1 MQQTQCIGRI
11 AKVSSIAHFG
21 DGKHRFYIPYRCSN
35 QSLAHSNCCGR
46 CNDRGT
52 DKLQSS
58 GKFDHG
64 LITEPIPDHSHMYH
78 GKWYKDGC
86 GLWGV
91 PLTETVRLAE
101 EQHRVTHPL
110 ELVPVPAP
118 APITIAPRTIVPL
131 KRRKPEHSATAVEAS
146 TTVTAVEAVTVVT
159 VIPEKQRK
167 PRAKK
172 TTAASVVLPAAIEH
186 ITATHVEKDM
196 EEVYI
201 DDYEVEHVKLSPF
214 EHNDTMYYRD
224 TTKNKLFEHIKGGFG
239 AYVGRYDPYS
249 DCIRNDI
256 PDSDE
261 E

>member
-21 DGKHRFYIPYRCSN
+21 DGKHRFYIPYRCLN

-64 LITEPIPDHSHMYH
+64 RITEPIPDHSHMYRS
-78 GKWYKDGC
+78 KWYDDGC
-86 GLWGV
+86 KGWGM
-91 PLTETVRLAE
+91 PSTEIVRFAE

-110 ELVPVPAP
+110 EPEPTPVTV
-118 APITIAPRTIVPL
+118 APIKIAPLRG
-131 KRRKPEHSATAVEAS
+131 RKPDCPVNNIVVID
-146 TTVTAVEAVTVVT
+146 TTVATTAATTV
-159 VIPEKQRK
+159 PNEKQRK

-172 TTAASVVLPAAIEH
+172 ATVPSIALPAAIEH

-214 EHNDTMYYRD
+214 EHIDTMYYREP
-224 TTKNKLFEHIKGGFG
+224 TKNKLFEHIKGGFG
-239 AYVGRYDPYS
+239 AYIGRYDPYS

-256 PDSDE
+256 PDSDAE
-261 E
+261 

>member
-21 DGKHRFYIPYRCSN
+21 DGKHRFYIPYRCPN
-35 QSLAHSNCCGR
+35 QSLAHSNCCSR
-46 CNDRGT
+46 CVDRGT

-64 LITEPIPDHSHMYH
+64 RITEPIPDHSHMYR
-78 GKWYKDGC
+78 GKWYDDGC
-86 GLWGV
+86 RTWGL
-91 PLTETVRLAE
+91 PSAETVQLAE

-110 ELVPVPAP
+110 EP
-118 APITIAPRTIVPL
+118 T
-131 KRRKPEHSATAVEAS
+131 TALTTAL
-146 TTVTAVEAVTVVT
+146 TTVTAPIPIKIAPLRRRKPDCPVKNTVVT
-159 VIPEKQRK
+159 DTTVVTTVTPNEKQQK
-167 PRAKK
+167 SRAKK
-172 TTAASVVLPAAIEH
+172 ATMPSIALPAAIEH

-214 EHNDTMYYRD
+214 EHNDTMYYREP
-224 TTKNKLFEHIKGGFG
+224 TKNKLFEYIKGGFG
-239 AYVGRYDPYS
+239 AYIGRYDPYS

-256 PDSDE
+256 PDSDAE
-261 E
+261 